1 MHLRLRETRLKI
13 AFPLNSRLGPLVAA
27 GALAALAGCGGGGGM
42 DGAGSQSSTSS
53 TSSTTSS
60 TSSTSRNT
68 APSGPTIALTAD
80 PASVERGA
88 YTTLTW
94 SASDASSCSASG
106 GWSGSEATSGST
118 STNGITT
125 GTTYTLTC
133 SASSGVSSSKSVQVT
148 VGSGAPTG
156 GQVQRPSYNT
166 GDGFFVLDGKLYDA
180 NGNEFRIRGV
190 NRCHFD
196 SDSQP
201 GISHSKA
208 NAVRMFMYELS
219 YGASVYTN
227 VLQTQH
233 IDYNEVPIVSLPMF
247 PDNTLTSGSQSTSE
261 LSAAVAWW
269 VANAKTF
276 ATLSKYL
283 IVNIANEWGPSNST
297 VWRDSYISA
306 IAKMRAAGYTGP
318 LLIDSGGYGQDPAD
332 ILTYGEAVFNSDPQK
347 NVIFSYHDYSPV
359 SSLAFFPQFA
369 ALASQGIVVIIGEF
383 GPGRDI
389 GPSPTVLTPGQVIT
403 TAESNNLGWIVWAW
417 DDNDLGGGKS
427 DNNWFS
433 MTYAGPG
440 IYNVASDLTEY
451 GQDVVLN
458 STYGLSA
465 LATPASIFQ

>member
-1 MHLRLRETRLKI
+1 
-13 AFPLNSRLGPLVAA
+13 VA
-27 GALAALAGCGGGGGM
+27 
-42 DGAGSQSSTSS
+42 ST
-53 TSSTTSS
+53 
-60 TSSTSRNT
+60 
-68 APSGPTIALTAD
+68 
-80 PASVERGA
+80 
-88 YTTLTW
+88 
-94 SASDASSCSASG
+94 
-106 GWSGSEATSGST
+106 AT
-118 STNGITT
+118 
-125 GTTYTLTC
+125 
-133 SASSGVSSSKSVQVT
+133 
-148 VGSGAPTG
+148 APTG

-166 GDGFFVLDGKLYDA
+166 GDGFFVLNGKLYDA

-219 YGASVYTN
+219 YGAAIYTN

-233 IDYNEVPIVSLPMF
+233 IAYDEVPIVSMAMF

-261 LSAAVAWW
+261 LSAAVGWW

-276 ATLSKYL
+276 APLSKYL

-306 IAKMRAAGYTGP
+306 IGQMRAAGYTGP

-332 ILTYGEAVFNSDPQK
+332 IINYGAAVLNSDPEK

-369 ALASQGIVVIIGEF
+369 ALASQNVMTIIGEF

-403 TAESNNLGWIVWAW
+403 TAETNQLGWIVWAW
-417 DDNDLGGGKS
+417 DDNDLADGKS

-440 IYNVASDLTEY
+440 IYSVTSDLTEY

-458 STYGLSA
+458 STYGISV
-465 LATPASIFQ
+465 LATPASVFE

>member
-1 MHLRLRETRLKI
+1 MSRMERKAQRCLRSPSISRLR
-13 AFPLNSRLGPLVAA
+13 P
-27 GALAALAGCGGGGGM
+27 
-42 DGAGSQSSTSS
+42 SSHF
-53 TSSTTSS
+53 
-60 TSSTSRNT
+60 R
-68 APSGPTIALTAD
+68 LTAG
-80 PASVERGA
+80 PSTISKGSSAM
-88 YTTLTW
+88 LTW
-94 SASDASSCSASG
+94 SSSNASSCTASG
-106 GWSGSEATSGST
+106 GWSGSVATSGSKST
-118 STNGITT
+118 GALSASTGYTLSCTGSGGSATQSTTVAVSSPSTN
-125 GTTYTLTC
+125 
-133 SASSGVSSSKSVQVT
+133 
-148 VGSGAPTG
+148 

-166 GDGFFVLDGKLYDA
+166 GDDFVLDGKLYDA

-465 LATPASIFQ
+465 LATPASIFN